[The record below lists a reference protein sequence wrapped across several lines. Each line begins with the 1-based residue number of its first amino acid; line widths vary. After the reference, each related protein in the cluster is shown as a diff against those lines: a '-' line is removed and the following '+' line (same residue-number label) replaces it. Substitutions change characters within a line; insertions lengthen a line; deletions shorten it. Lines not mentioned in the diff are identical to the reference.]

1 MSPYDIE
8 DCRGLLKSAIR
19 NPNPV
24 VFLENEIMYGE
35 TFEVDPKVMDKEFL
49 VPVGKAKI
57 MREGKDVTIV
67 TFSKMVK
74 YSLLAAEELA
84 KSGISVEVINLRT
97 LKPLDRDTILNSV
110 RKTKRLVTVEEGWP

>member
-1 MSPYDIE
+1 
-8 DCRGLLKSAIR
+8 
-19 NPNPV
+19 
-24 VFLENEIMYGE
+24 MYGE

-57 MREGKDVTIV
+57 MKEGKDVTIV
-67 TFSKMVK
+67 TFAKMVK

-84 KSGISVEVINLRT
+84 KSGVSVEVINLRT